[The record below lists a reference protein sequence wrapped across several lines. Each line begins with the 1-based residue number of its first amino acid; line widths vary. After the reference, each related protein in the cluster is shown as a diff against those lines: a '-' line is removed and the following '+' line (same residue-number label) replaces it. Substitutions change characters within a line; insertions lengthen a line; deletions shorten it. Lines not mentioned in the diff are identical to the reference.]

1 MKVAKKIL
9 NNEIKNHILM
19 SIISSIIVYLLIFI
33 IFGVVDLKKDI
44 VLIIIERFLPLMG
57 IILISPCFQYEMDS
71 GIRDVIRSKS
81 TNSLATYL
89 IRLFLRII
97 TYGMLT
103 IMFIVLIKETGSY
116 VEMGLYIS
124 QSLSIGLLLGSVGLL
139 TFGISSSLIG
149 SYLASILYY
158 LLGWIPNF
166 KVLGDFYLFRLRQG
180 LEPKIWLNISLA
192 ILLIIIG
199 LYIKQCR
206 DKYS

>member
-1 MKVAKKIL
+1 MAKKIL
-9 NNEIKNHILM
+9 NNEIKHHILM
-19 SIISSIIVYLLIFI
+19 SIISSIVVYLLIFI
-33 IFGVVDLKKDI
+33 LFGVVDLKKDI
-44 VLIIIERFLPLMG
+44 VLIIIERFLPLIG

-81 TNSLATYL
+81 TSSLATYL

-103 IMFIVLIKETGSY
+103 IIFIVLIKKTGSY
-116 VEMGLYIS
+116 VETGLYIS

-149 SYLASILYY
+149 SYLASIFYY
-158 LLGWIPNF
+158 LLSWIPNF
-166 KVLGDFYLFRLRQG
+166 KILGDFYLFRLRQG

-199 LYIKQCR
+199 LYIKQYR